1 MEQWFTG
8 RFPFELPGLTVV
20 AYCYSTSA
28 RSIWLDTLLSVLNL
42 VRIILVATQT
52 RNANLVHFFDH
63 GRTLSYRARTS
74 AHNQACELLVLSHG
88 KMRFRMVRV
97 WQIIGLIAKKLCSGK
112 LDWYYSLWPQQLFS
126 ARASKQSL
134 TWFMAISYFSRKL
147 AMTRA
152 VPTVWYLH
160 WKPSICLFAW
170 QKAATLHSNKNLSR
184 WTVLGLT

>member
-1 MEQWFTG
+1 MFSGYRTCRLQLELDSDTQSFDLQQDRRLSLDLRPVRQIWPVSCTSMEQWFTG

-126 ARASKQSL
+126 CRASKQSL
-134 TWFMAISYFSRKL
+134 TWFIF
-147 AMTRA
+147 
-152 VPTVWYLH
+152 
-160 WKPSICLFAW
+160 
-170 QKAATLHSNKNLSR
+170 Q
-184 WTVLGLT
+184 